1 MTTSA
6 CSWPTLWL
14 RFRTIFPDALRQT
27 QTLLTAISLPPLGV
41 LAGSLINELDE
52 LEHDF
57 VMVLDDYHTIHQQEI
72 HDLITMLL
80 RPPAQRLRLVLI
92 TRKDPPLPK
101 SALLAGN
108 QMTEV
113 RLTDL
118 RFSAGETAAFMR
130 NALGSPL
137 PAAAVAALA
146 ERTEGWIASLRL
158 AALTLRYS
166 SDADSRVAEL
176 QALERDRNLT
186 DYLMSEV
193 LARTPPAIADFLLKT
208 AILDRMCGPLCEALL
223 GRADLERE

>member
-14 RFRTIFPDALRQT
+14 PFRLIFPDALRQT
-27 QTLLTAISLPPLGV
+27 ETLLTAISLPPLGV

-52 LEHDF
+52 VEHDF
-57 VMVLDDYHTIHQQEI
+57 VMVLDDYHTIHQREI
-72 HDLITMLL
+72 HDLLTMLL
-80 RPPAQRLRLVLI
+80 RPPAQHLRLVLI

-113 RLTDL
+113 RLADL
-118 RFSAGETAAFMR
+118 RFSAGETAAFMQ

-137 PAAAVAALA
+137 PDEAVAALA
-146 ERTEGWIASLRL
+146 EKTEGWIASLRL

-193 LARTPPAIADFLLKT
+193 LARTPPPSRTSSCRPRSSTGCAARCAK
-208 AILDRMCGPLCEALL
+208 R
-223 GRADLERE
+223 